1 MALPPTP
8 PASIAP
14 GLPAGGGGA
23 LNRLAAPLLIVLVLA
38 MMVLPLP
45 TLLLD
50 LLFTF
55 NIALSVIVL
64 LVALYT
70 LRPLEF
76 SVFPTILLVTTLLRL
91 SLNVAST
98 RVILLE
104 GHTGPDAAGQ
114 VIEAFGH
121 FLIGGNYAVGLI
133 VFVILVAINFVVITK
148 GAGRI
153 AEVAARF
160 TLDAMPGKQMA
171 IDADLNA
178 GLIREDEARRRRQ
191 AIAEE
196 ADFYGSMDGA
206 SKFVRGDAVAGI
218 IIVIIN
224 ILGGLAIGILQ
235 HSMSFGDALEGYV
248 LLTIGDGLV
257 AQIPALVISTAAGIV
272 VSRAGSEQDLSA
284 QFIGQMFSRAPV
296 LYITAGIIGLVG
308 LIPGMPNLAFLA
320 IAGSIAAAGYYADQ
334 RTRAAAAAP
343 PPPPPAR
350 PEASEVGW
358 SDVVPVDMLGLEVG
372 YRLIPLVDRA
382 QDGELLKRIRGIRKK
397 IAQDIGFLVP
407 AVHIRDNLELRPNA
421 YRILLKGVD
430 AGSGEVFPG
439 MFLAINPGRVLGSVQ
454 GTATRDPA
462 FGLPAT
468 WVEAGGRD
476 QAQSLGYTVVDAGTV
491 VATHLSSVIQTHASE
506 LLGREEVQALLV
518 HLGEET
524 QALLDHVGRDA
535 PRLIED
541 LVPKVLPLTVVQKVL
556 QNLLADG
563 VHIRDMRSILETLA
577 AHAARTQ
584 DPEELTVEVRV
595 ALGRAIVQSVFAA
608 ATELPVIALDPALEQ
623 MLTQITQGVARAG
636 EGAGMEPALAEG
648 LLQQAASLAQTQEQ
662 AGQPAVLL
670 VAPALRGLLSRFLR
684 RAVPQLK
691 VISQSEVPDNRTVRV
706 VAVLGGR
713 A

>member
-1 MALPPTP
+1 MSALPPV
-8 PASIAP
+8 P
-14 GLPAGGGGA
+14 GAVALPGA
-23 LNRLAAPLLIVLVLA
+23 RQGSSQWTRAAAPMLIILVLA

-70 LRPLEF
+70 LKPLEF

-133 VFVILVAINFVVITK
+133 VFVILVVINFVVITK

-178 GLIREDEARRRRQ
+178 GLIREDEARARRQ
-191 AIAEE
+191 VIAAE

-206 SKFVRGDAVAGI
+206 SKFVRGDAIAGI
-218 IIVIIN
+218 LIVVIN
-224 ILGGLAIGILQ
+224 IVGGLLIGMLQ
-235 HSMSFGDALEGYV
+235 HGMGFGDATETYV

-272 VSRAGSEQDLSA
+272 VSRAGSEQDLSD
-284 QFIGQMFSRAPV
+284 QFISQMFNRPV
-296 LYITAGIIGLVG
+296 VMYITAGMIGLVG

-320 IAGSIAAAGYYADQ
+320 IAGGLGWIGWYTAQKQQQAAAL
-334 RTRAAAAAP
+334 P

-350 PEASEVGW
+350 AEPVEVGW
-358 SDVVPVDMLGLEVG
+358 NDVVPVDMLGLEVG

-397 IAQDIGFLVP
+397 VAQDLGFLVP

-430 AGSGEVFPG
+430 AGTGEVFPG
-439 MFLAINPGRVLGSVQ
+439 MFLAINPGRVLGNLQ
-454 GTATRDPA
+454 GAATKDPA

-468 WVEAGGRD
+468 WIDAGQRD

-491 VATHLSSVIQTHASE
+491 VATHLSNMIQSNAHE
-506 LLGREEVQALLV
+506 LLGR
-518 HLGEET
+518 EET
-524 QALLDHVGRDA
+524 QALLDHIAKESPKLV
-535 PRLIED
+535 ED
-541 LVPKVLPLTVVQKVL
+541 LVPRVLGLTVVQRVL
-556 QNLLADG
+556 QNLLSDG
-563 VHIRDMRSILETLA
+563 VHIRDMRTIIEALA
-577 AHAARTQ
+577 EHGAKTQ
-584 DPEELTVEVRV
+584 DPEELTTQVRV
-595 ALGRAIVQSVFAA
+595 ALGRAIMQAVFPG
-608 ATELPVIALDPALEQ
+608 TGELPVIALDPTLEQ
-623 MLTQITQGVARAG
+623 MLTQMTQGRAG
-636 EGAGMEPALAEG
+636 DKGDRADRQSEGAGLEPSLAEN
-648 LLQQAASLAQTQEQ
+648 LLRQAANLAQVQEQ

-670 VAPALRGLLSRFLR
+670 VAPALRALLMRFLK

-691 VISQSEVPDNRTVRV
+691 VISHAEIPDSRTIRV

-713 A
+713 G